1 MSKILVV
8 GANGMI
14 GSTIFRTLSKQHV
27 LHVCGS
33 VRSSACVHA
42 FPEPVRDQLFV
53 GLDAR
58 DFSKFRSFISE
69 LEPSL
74 VVNCV
79 GVTKHVEEGKDSKTA
94 IAVNS
99 LFPHQLA
106 EICSAISA
114 RLIHISTDCVFSGNR
129 GNYDES
135 DEPDSIDLYGKSK
148 ALGEIFGEN
157 ALTIRTSTIGPELES
172 NNGLLEW
179 FLKQRDHCRGFSNA
193 IFSGLPTVTL
203 SEIIRDVIIPTPW
216 LKGLYHVGGAS
227 ITKFDLLNLIADV
240 YRIQIDIRN
249 DSRLI
254 IDRSLNS
261 SRFEVA
267 TGYRAPDWESLIF
280 AMHENHRGVT
290 HA

>member
-14 GSTIFRTLSKQHV
+14 GSTIFKTLLKQFGLPV
-27 LHVCGS
+27 WGS
-33 VRSSACVHA
+33 VRNSACIHA
-42 FPEPVRDQLFV
+42 FPEPVRNQLFV
-53 GLDAR
+53 GPDAR
-58 DFSKFRSFISE
+58 DFAAFSSFIFESK
-69 LEPSL
+69 PSL
-74 VVNCV
+74 VINCV

-99 LFPHQLA
+99 LFPHQLS

-114 RLIHISTDCVFSGNR
+114 RIIHISTDCVFSGNR

-135 DEPDSIDLYGKSK
+135 DEPDSVDLYGRSK

-157 ALTIRTSTIGPELES
+157 ALTIRTSTIGPEVES
-172 NNGLLEW
+172 KNGLLEW
-179 FLKQRDHCRGFSNA
+179 FLAQRDRCRGFSNA

-203 SEIIRDVIIPTPW
+203 AEIIRDVIIPTPK

-227 ITKFDLLNLIADV
+227 ITKFDLLNLIAHV
-240 YRIQIDIRN
+240 YRIQIDIHN
-249 DSRLI
+249 DSSLI

-280 AMHENHRGVT
+280 AMHENHMGVT